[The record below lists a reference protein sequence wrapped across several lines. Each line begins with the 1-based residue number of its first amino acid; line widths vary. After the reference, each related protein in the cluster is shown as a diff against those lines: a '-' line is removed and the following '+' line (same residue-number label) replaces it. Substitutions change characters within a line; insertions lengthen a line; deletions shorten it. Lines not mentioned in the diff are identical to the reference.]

1 MENVIVNGFS
11 DLSKDEMRDIDGG
24 VAWAAIGAG
33 VVKGCTVVGGLVG
46 GGPVIGAVMIIGGAV
61 AIGAGI
67 YVGVK
72 NA

>member
-11 DLSKDEMRDIDGG
+11 DLSTDEMRDIDGG

-33 VVKGCTVVGGLVG
+33 VVKGCTVVGG
-46 GGPVIGAVMIIGGAV
+46 PVIGAVMIIGGAV